1 MIARRF
7 AYRHALK
14 TWGTK
19 SFEFWT
25 ALMATLQTIRPEAI
39 VELGSGRSSSYLAE
53 YAQKTGAEFVSIEQN
68 RHFARRIRLGMMFSF
83 LDNSYI
89 HMVGLAQDGWYKQE
103 TLSSI
108 VPSHI
113 DFLFIDGPVG
123 WQESLGCGTRSNARA
138 RQWMKKHLP
147 ECKGVIIDDVHRRS
161 NLMLVHELFQG
172 TGLKPLFFQYSP
184 QRGLNNTLVLAVHNR
199 YYQQLVSIFSTLN
212 IKFLKAFRIEDCCQD

>member
-19 SFEFWT
+19 NFEFWT
-25 ALMATLQTIRPEAI
+25 ALMVTLQTIRPKAI

-68 RHFARRIRLGMMFSF
+68 RHFARRIRLGMKFSF
-83 LDNSYI
+83 LDHSYI
-89 HMVGLAQDGWYKQE
+89 HMVDLDRDGWYKQE
-103 TLSSI
+103 TLNSI
-108 VPSHI
+108 LPSHC

-138 RQWMKKHLP
+138 RQWMKKQLL
-147 ECKGVIIDDVHRRS
+147 ECKGVITDDVHRRS
-161 NLMLVHELFQG
+161 NLLLVNDLLAG
-172 TGLKPLFFQYSP
+172 SALKPLFFQYSP
-184 QRGLNNTLVLAVHNR
+184 QRGLNNTLVLAVQNQ
-199 YYQQLVSIFSTLN
+199 YYQQLVGIFSTLN
-212 IKFLKAFRIEDCCQD
+212 IKFLKAFRIEDCCQE